1 MLIRI
6 SDPDSFIDDLCSIVS
21 GDVSVYDGLSMSVA
35 NNQYGELSMSVANR
49 DKLVYGESSIS
60 VANDQYGESSNNACT
75 HIHCTYTHLYNNP
88 FQVKPKYAQNVRA
101 FQLHGVR
108 SSPGQHP
115 GRRKI
120 IFLADIHDVG
130 WSGVPA
136 PSQERKGLVTPL
148 Y

>member
-1 MLIRI
+1 
-6 SDPDSFIDDLCSIVS
+6 
-21 GDVSVYDGLSMSVA
+21 MSA
-35 NNQYGELSMSVANR
+35 ANR
-49 DKLVYGESSIS
+49 VI
-60 VANDQYGESSNNACT
+60 NNACT

-88 FQVKPKYAQNVRA
+88 FQVKPKYAWNVRA